1 MRMLGGVVQAAGT
14 AGAKALRQYLRN
26 FKVAL
31 WPEQNK
37 LQQEVS
43 LERVGWVRLCGVL
56 QDFGRYSVWV

>member
-1 MRMLGGVVQAAGT
+1 MRMLGGVFQAEGT

-43 LERVGWVRLCGVL
+43 LENWLG
-56 QDFGRYSVWV
+56 QTVWGLAGLWPLL